1 MTSTPATSLLSRLKA
16 SRRLPSPAG
25 VAIRVLELCR
35 SEDSESQ
42 EIAEV
47 IMSDP
52 ALSGRLLKYANSA
65 AVGIGRDVNSVR
77 DAVLIMGLRAVK
89 LTALGFSLSVPEN
102 KPDCPGF
109 DFKRFWIESFL
120 AAAIARRLAA
130 DHFIVDREEAFTAA
144 LLAGMGRL
152 ALAYGL
158 PEKYNQVLRATA
170 RGESL
175 VETEHKLLG
184 VDHAQ
189 FGAAMLADWQ
199 LPRLLVQ
206 AVEHQHQPQDA
217 PWESGPLQRAVH
229 VAVRLVP
236 LFVPAGQP
244 AADAKE
250 IATARDL
257 VENTLKL
264 DEEQWKHVAD
274 DILASFHEVAD
285 IFEISS
291 GSELFVLGLYE
302 KAQEEATSVGMVAHL
317 EQIRTLAANEELLH
331 RATTDALT
339 GIANRAKFDE
349 KLDEAIKGLRRG
361 HGDFVVLLIDID
373 EFKQINDTYGHHAGD
388 LVLKRVAAAIENV
401 LREVDLAVRH
411 GGDEF
416 AVLAVRTGPKGA
428 GRIAARVCKATE
440 DLVIETS
447 GRAARVTVS
456 VGVAATADYEVPPTA
471 TELMAAADKQL
482 YVAKKAGRNRW
493 AYQGQTPPPL
503 PTLTYRDQA
512 GAA

>member
-35 SEDSESQ
+35 REDSESQ

-89 LTALGFSLSVPEN
+89 LTALGFSLAMPEN
-102 KPDCPGF
+102 KPDCPDF

-158 PEKYNQVLRATA
+158 PEKYNQVLRAA
-170 RGESL
+170 DRGESL

-189 FGAAMLADWQ
+189 FGAEMLADWQ

-206 AVEHQHQPQDA
+206 AVEYQHQPQDA
-217 PWESGPLQRAVH
+217 PWESGPLPRAVH

-244 AADAKE
+244 AAAKE
-250 IATARDL
+250 IAAARDL
-257 VENTLKL
+257 VENTLNL
-264 DEEQWKHVAD
+264 DEEKWRQVAD
-274 DILASFHEVAD
+274 DILASFREVAD
-285 IFEISS
+285 IFEISG

-317 EQIRTLAANEELLH
+317 EQIRTLAANEELLQ

-339 GIANRAKFDE
+339 GIGNRAKFDE

-428 GRIAARVCKATE
+428 GRIAARVCKAAE

-471 TELMAAADKQL
+471 NELMADADKQL

-493 AYQGQTPPPL
+493 AYQGQTPLPL